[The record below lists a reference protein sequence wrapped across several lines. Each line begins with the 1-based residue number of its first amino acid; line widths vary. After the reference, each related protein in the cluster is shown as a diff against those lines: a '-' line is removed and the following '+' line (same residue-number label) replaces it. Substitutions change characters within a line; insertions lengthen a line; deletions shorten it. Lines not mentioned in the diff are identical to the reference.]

1 MFMQAWCCPSSK
13 LPLPSC
19 LFLKGFTSSSP
30 SALGLSLLLKKVP
43 GGVGGCTLPP
53 SPASRPQRWEGTEYV
68 FLLFHVWNHVYY
80 SPASKHFAKWLHVHP
95 LGLMKSYS
103 KSLFTWWRLQSLVAS
118 PQLGPVCSL
127 CQSSPLL
134 SLVLGGGQVS
144 HPHRLPRLLA
154 GVGLWNSKAQ
164 KVLSRLS
171 FLCLNLPPTTLLPS
185 SSVRCSL

>member
-43 GGVGGCTLPP
+43 GGVGGCAPP
-53 SPASRPQRWEGTEYV
+53 PTPASRPQRWEGTEYV
-68 FLLFHVWNHVYY
+68 FLFHVWNHVYY

-134 SLVLGGGQVS
+134 SLVLGGEQVF

>member
-43 GGVGGCTLPP
+43 GGVGGCAPP
-53 SPASRPQRWEGTEYV
+53 PHPSLKATEV
-68 FLLFHVWNHVYY
+68 GGNRVRFSFVSSWNHVYY

-164 KVLSRLS
+164 KVLSRLF
-171 FLCLNLPPTTLLPS
+171 FLCLNLPPTTLPPS
-185 SSVRCSL
+185 SSVRCSV